1 MYQQSAREGSRISCS
16 RDAGSVGSQNTEVA
30 RRRSP
35 SHFQSGCSWAS
46 RKRAIRTAPLITSAW
61 PHNSDRVEA
70 TRGLPAGPWSGSPQS
85 CGEIWIRSAS
95 RNCRR
100 QLIKLHPPRS
110 LSTARIW
117 SISCSNWFNAPKHW
131 TTITKPCSGS
141 SNRRPL
147 GGLSAPKWLWLPST
161 RRRRNRMKSIR
172 NSISNACW
180 ALSQLPSC

>member
-1 MYQQSAREGSRISCS
+1 MRARTCAVGRGIVWPCLVISRAVRMARLREAQEHPDWKWEG
-16 RDAGSVGSQNTEVA
+16 E
-30 RRRSP
+30 RR
-35 SHFQSGCSWAS
+35 
-46 RKRAIRTAPLITSAW
+46 RAIR
-61 PHNSDRVEA
+61 DRVEA
-70 TRGLPAGPWSGSPQS
+70 TRPGPPR
-85 CGEIWIRSAS
+85 RSVVPVTAELR
-95 RNCRR
+95 RNLDQICVTE
-100 QLIKLHPPRS
+100 LTATIKLHPPRS

-117 SISCSNWFNAPKHW
+117 SIPCSNWFNAPKHW
-131 TTITKPCSGS
+131 TTITKLCSGS